1 MARDMSQRH
10 KGQLVDLKLDDF
22 KLSPKLQARVGG
34 TNSGHVDDL
43 AKVLLNG
50 GKLPRIQIRQVD
62 GVNYIVDGYHTF
74 EAHVKANK
82 KTALANIIKGTWADA
97 VEDACGANV
106 HANAPL
112 KRTHGDKQRA
122 IKMILELYP
131 NWTDKRIADLVQVD
145 RKTVAATRPQD
156 DVGQKREAADGRKY
170 AAKPKAAA
178 VEETVDVADIH
189 MDSWG
194 AVKLEAMGFAE
205 FEMAAFR
212 IAHLETAGQ
221 LYTEIHKDC
230 QFGFNPNM
238 MDRIYDRL
246 ESLGG
251 FDGKKRPRWTV
262 GKKAGA
268 ELFDFR
274 SFDYSYAKIAQGI
287 DELARAYGVTNCSE
301 HVAILRLKT
310 EFRKVW
316 DEWAR
321 RLQKGT

>member
-1 MARDMSQRH
+1 MSRH
-10 KGQLVDLKLDDF
+10 KGQLVDLKLDEF
-22 KLSPKLQARVGG
+22 RLSPKLQARVGG
-34 TNSGHVDDL
+34 TNAGHVLDL
-43 AKVLLNG
+43 AQVLLNG
-50 GKLPRIQIRQVD
+50 GKLPRIQVRQVD
-62 GVNYIVDGYHTF
+62 GVNYIVDGYHTY
-74 EAHVKANK
+74 EAHIKANK
-82 KTALANIIKGTWADA
+82 KTAPANIIKGTWAEA

-112 KRTHGDKQRA
+112 KRTHADKQRA
-122 IKMILELYP
+122 IKMILEVYP
-131 NWTDKRIADLVQVD
+131 QWTDKRIADLVKVD

-156 DVGQKREAADGRKY
+156 NTGQKREAADGRKY
-170 AAKPKAAA
+170 SPKAKAA
-178 VEETVDVADIH
+178 QVEEVEETVDVADIH
-189 MDSWG
+189 TDSWG
-194 AVKLEAMGFAE
+194 AVKLEAMEFAE

-212 IAHLETAGQ
+212 IAHLETADQ
-221 LYTEIHKDC
+221 LYTEIHKGC

-274 SFDYSYAKIAQGI
+274 SFDYSYSKIAQGI
-287 DELARAYGVTNCSE
+287 DELARAYGQTNCSE
-301 HVAILRLKT
+301 HVACLRLKT

-316 DEWAR
+316 DEWVK